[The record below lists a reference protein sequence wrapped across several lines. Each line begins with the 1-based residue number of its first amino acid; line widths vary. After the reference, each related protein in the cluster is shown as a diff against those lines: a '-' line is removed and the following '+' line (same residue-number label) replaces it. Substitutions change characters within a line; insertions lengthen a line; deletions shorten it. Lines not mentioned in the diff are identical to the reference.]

1 MLSSLRAL
9 SWQVTAVLG
18 LALLAIALQLAVTGD
33 RIDAERASARAAGQ
47 PEPVALSA
55 FDPLRDVHAAG
66 EVHLV
71 VRIDPA
77 AVIAVSQQG
86 RGGDGAEAT
95 MTRRLYP
102 LQDPSD
108 DAGAAV
114 VRGAV
119 LLSDQEVGDFLALVA
134 RTGEG
139 VPGRGPRPCPERAA
153 RRCAAACRPGACRA
167 APAWPRPG
175 TVLCLCH
182 AVPRRARRGDGG
194 PVWVLGCDGRS
205 CHGAWRRPARAG
217 DRQMHP
223 PPASAPC
230 RPSCPPACRWTGFL
244 TQPGEG
250 GGLRGAVACVGPDRR
265 PAPPLR

>member
-47 PEPVALSA
+47 PEPVAMSA

-134 RTGEG
+134 RTGEVG
-139 VPGRGPRPCPERAA
+139 PGGARVLALNGLRDAA
-153 RRCAAACRPGACRA
+153 PPLA
-167 APAWPRPG
+167 APALAALRQLGHDPAPSFVFV
-175 TVLCLCH
+175 TPFL
-182 AVPRRARRGDGG
+182 GG
-194 PVWVLGCDGRS
+194 RDAAMADQSGSWDVMVGLV
-205 CHGAWRRPARAG
+205 
-217 DRQMHP
+217 
-223 PPASAPC
+223 
-230 RPSCPPACRWTGFL
+230 TGL
-244 TQPGEG
+244 G
-250 GGLRGAVACVGPDRR
+250 GGLLALAIGKCIRRQRQRHVARHARLPVAGQVS
-265 PAPPLR
+265 